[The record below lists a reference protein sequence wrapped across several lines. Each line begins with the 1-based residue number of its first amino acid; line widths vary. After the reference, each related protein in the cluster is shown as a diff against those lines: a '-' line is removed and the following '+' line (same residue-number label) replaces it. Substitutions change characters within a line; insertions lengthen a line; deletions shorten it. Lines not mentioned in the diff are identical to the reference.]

1 MKSTIRAAPGAPDP
15 PPISRF
21 TIACAR
27 SAGAIAERS
36 SQTSSVEPP
45 PMSKTSTCDASGA
58 TRGAQ
63 EMTASRASSS
73 GRITSSRS
81 PVCRAASARKLLP
94 FRARRQAS
102 VATSRTLRTR

>member
-1 MKSTIRAAPGAPDP
+1 MKSTIRAASGP
-15 PPISRF
+15 PLPLISRS

-27 SAGAIAERS
+27 FSRAIPETS
-36 SQTSSVEPP
+36 SQTSSVDPP
-45 PMSKTSTCDASGA
+45 PMSKTSTCSASGE

-63 EMTASRASSS
+63 EITASRASSS

-81 PVCRAASARKLLP
+81 PVSFAASARKWLP

-102 VATSRTLRTR
+102 VATSRAFATL